1 MCVFVFVFL
10 SVSVCANPCAVRCMD
25 DLHKGL
31 HYCRCASRP
40 ECQMRSLISQHAR
53 SYDDSCADANGSDA
67 DDDDDD
73 DDDADDDD
81 DDDEGEED
89 GE

>member
-1 MCVFVFVFL
+1 M
-10 SVSVCANPCAVRCMD
+10 SVSVCACDCAVQCMD

-40 ECQMRSLISQHAR
+40 ECQMRSLLSQHAR
-53 SYDDSCADANGSDA
+53 SYAHSSDHANGSES
-67 DDDDDD
+67 DDDDGGDGD
-73 DDDADDDD
+73 N
-81 DDDEGEED
+81 DDEFD